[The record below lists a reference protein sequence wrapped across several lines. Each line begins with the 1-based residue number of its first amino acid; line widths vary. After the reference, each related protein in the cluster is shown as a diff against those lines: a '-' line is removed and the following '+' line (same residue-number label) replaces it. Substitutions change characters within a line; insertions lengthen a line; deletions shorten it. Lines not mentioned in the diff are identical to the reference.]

1 MWEKIQINIQIV
13 GVLLAILKKVNS
25 IYTHLYKS
33 LDKSD
38 HKDDD
43 SAVLHCKRQDHETRP
58 AYEYGSAKNSKRKRK
73 SDFE

>member
-1 MWEKIQINIQIV
+1 MWEKIQINIRIG

-25 IYTHLYKS
+25 IYTYLYKS

-58 AYEYGSAKNSKRKRK
+58 AYEYGSAKYSKRKRK